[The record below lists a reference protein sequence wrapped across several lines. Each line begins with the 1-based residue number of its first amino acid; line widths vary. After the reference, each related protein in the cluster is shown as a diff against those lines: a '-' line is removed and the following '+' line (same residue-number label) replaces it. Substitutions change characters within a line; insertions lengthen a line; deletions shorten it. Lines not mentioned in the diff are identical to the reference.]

1 MNENTLKMIINESTR
16 ELGYIKER
24 TRERVD
30 YPRHDFVNPVLP
42 LKVIAGKEQQ
52 DIETTKIMYRNSFW
66 YGQWKKHETI
76 PSSKYIQYQ
85 VTKQSG
91 NFNS

>member
-1 MNENTLKMIINESTR
+1 MIINESTR
-16 ELGYIKER
+16 ELGNIKER

-30 YPRHDFVNPVLP
+30 YHQSSTTIKSFCW
-42 LKVIAGKEQQ
+42 KEQL
-52 DIETTKIMYRNSFW
+52 DIETTEIIYRNSFS

-76 PSSKYIQYQ
+76 PGSKYIQYK